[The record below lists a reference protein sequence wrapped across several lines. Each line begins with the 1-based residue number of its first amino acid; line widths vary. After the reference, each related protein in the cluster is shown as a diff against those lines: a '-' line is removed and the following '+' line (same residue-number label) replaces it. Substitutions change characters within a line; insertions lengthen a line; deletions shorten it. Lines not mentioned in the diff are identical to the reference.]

1 MDQNDWDL
9 TKKYDFVNDLID
21 LVAEWSELLRLGI
34 IRVRIGDGV
43 FDTLLLLIEDSLK
56 YRIR

>member
-1 MDQNDWDL
+1 MDSNDWDL

-21 LVAEWSELLRLGI
+21 LVTEWSELLRLGI
-34 IRVRIGDGV
+34 ISVRKGDGV